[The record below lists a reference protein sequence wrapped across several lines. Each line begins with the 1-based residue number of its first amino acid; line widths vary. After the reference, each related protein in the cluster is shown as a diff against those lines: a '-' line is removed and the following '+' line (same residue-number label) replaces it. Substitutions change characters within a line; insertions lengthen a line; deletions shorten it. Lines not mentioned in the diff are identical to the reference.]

1 MSSRRY
7 IKKSSKLANRTSKNI
22 FSSKLKDKEQ
32 VMVEILEISYMI
44 LLLGYIVI
52 FRNFLVNFH
61 KDKYKLKNK
70 NARVALFILIV
81 TGIILVIAGVGIF
94 DNIDHFGTMLFLAS
108 FVSFLVKEVL
118 NIFSKKKERKWN

>member
-81 TGIILVIAGVGIF
+81 
-94 DNIDHFGTMLFLAS
+94 
-108 FVSFLVKEVL
+108 
-118 NIFSKKKERKWN
+118 SKLPPHQ